1 MLTKVAV
8 AINLLMGQV
17 TRGENYN
24 CATSAGT
31 CGHVEIPGI
40 HGGGFDS
47 RYGQHKKL
55 LQLD

>member
-40 HGGGFDS
+40 HGRGFDS
-47 RYGQHKKL
+47 RYGPKN
-55 LQLD
+55 